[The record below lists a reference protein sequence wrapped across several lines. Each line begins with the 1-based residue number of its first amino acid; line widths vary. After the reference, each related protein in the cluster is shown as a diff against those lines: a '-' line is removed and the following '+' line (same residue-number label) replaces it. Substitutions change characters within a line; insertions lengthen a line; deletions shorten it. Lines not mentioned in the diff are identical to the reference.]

1 MKSKML
7 LITAVLLALSFSMVN
22 AGNFNRVGT
31 SGAHELQIPIG
42 ARGAALG
49 GAVMANTYGVE
60 AISWNPAGLAMTEN
74 TEVMFTHL
82 SYLADININFV
93 GLATNIEDF
102 GVIGISAKIVSI
114 GDMEETTELFP
125 DGTGRVYNPSLSVLG
140 VSFARSLNA
149 NVSFGATAM
158 FVNETVFEV
167 SATGFAVDIGFL
179 YDPHWNGL
187 QFGFTVKNYGAEMA
201 FTGDGFNRPLEGRQ
215 GASESATFDLPS
227 SINMGVAYNLYDQG
241 ANVATFSG
249 NFRSNNY
256 YQDMYQGGLEYVW
269 DGTIS
274 LRAGYNWADDTEYLF
289 GMSAGAGLNLQV
301 SGIDLVFDY
310 SWNQTE
316 TFDALQFFTVK
327 GLF

>member
-1 MKSKML
+1 MKSKVL
-7 LITAVLLALSFSMVN
+7 FITVILLAFGFSMVQ

-31 SGAHELQIPIG
+31 SGAHELQIPVG

-49 GAVMANTYGVE
+49 GTIIANTSGVE

-102 GVIGISAKIVSI
+102 GVLGISAKVVSI

-125 DGTGRVYNPSLSVLG
+125 EGTGRVYSPTMSVLG

-149 NVSFGATAM
+149 NVSFGVTAM
-158 FVNETVFEV
+158 FINESVFEV
-167 SATGFAVDIGFL
+167 SASGFAVDIGFV

-187 QFGFTVKNYGAEMA
+187 QFGFTVKNYGGEMA
-201 FTGDGFNRPLEGRQ
+201 FSGEGLNRPLDGRQ
-215 GASESATFDLPS
+215 GSSESATFDLPS
-227 SINMGVAYNLYDQG
+227 SINMGISYNLYDEG
-241 ANVATFSG
+241 ANVATMTG

-256 YQDMYQGGLEYVW
+256 YQDMYQSGIEYIY
-269 DGTIS
+269 DGTFA
-274 LRAGYNWADDTEYLF
+274 LRAGYKYADDTEYLYGF
-289 GMSAGAGLNLQV
+289 SAGAGLNFNV
-301 SGIDLVFDY
+301 SGIDLVLDY
-310 SWNQTE
+310 AWNQTE